1 MREQFIDGFMAEL
14 NGEVPDEYLRTIR
27 NKLALYVND
36 FDISQRET
44 AVVKYTGYLPDFYKA
59 YIVSR
64 KIEGLSKNTLEL
76 YNLYLDDFFF
86 TVNKDVKDITANDIR
101 VYLYT
106 TQENRN
112 ISNRT
117 LDSRRTAIHAFFE
130 WATNEGY
137 VNKNPCRSI
146 KNIKYERIQKKPLS
160 EMELERIR
168 LTCRTMREKAMIEF
182 LYSTGARVTEAC
194 IEKK

>member
-64 KIEGLSKNTLEL
+64 KS
-76 YNLYLDDFFF
+76 
-86 TVNKDVKDITANDIR
+86 R
-101 VYLYT
+101 V
-106 TQENRN
+106 
-112 ISNRT
+112 
-117 LDSRRTAIHAFFE
+117 
-130 WATNEGY
+130 
-137 VNKNPCRSI
+137 
-146 KNIKYERIQKKPLS
+146 
-160 EMELERIR
+160 
-168 LTCRTMREKAMIEF
+168 
-182 LYSTGARVTEAC
+182 
-194 IEKK
+194 

>member
-1 MREQFIDGFMAEL
+1 MREQFIDGFMADL

-117 LDSRRTAIHAFFE
+117 LDSSSTAIHDFFE
-130 WATNEGY
+130 WATNKGY
-137 VNKNPCRSI
+137 RDCGW
-146 KNIKYERIQKKPLS
+146 
-160 EMELERIR
+160 
-168 LTCRTMREKAMIEF
+168 RTGR
-182 LYSTGARVTEAC
+182 G
-194 IEKK
+194 